1 MRLATLFLSG
11 LVAVCGAVSA
21 SAQSAI
27 ADDIPRTFEGRPDFS
42 GSWTSRGLTTMER
55 PGAGPLVVDDEG
67 AAVVA
72 LEIYEFLRSA
82 ELDADID
89 PDAIAADNQ
98 ELLKV
103 GGEWRTSLVT
113 LPDDGKLPLS
123 EAGKERIRIASGDWG
138 LDGPEGRPPFERCLT
153 GTGNAPL
160 YQVPSW
166 NARRLVQTADHVLIY
181 SDEGGDLRELRI
193 NGAPRPKV
201 TASRYGDSIARWD
214 GDVLVV
220 ETLNLTPFA
229 SGFPW
234 GVIAVDAD
242 SRIVERLRLLGPD
255 ELLYQFTVVDEELYS
270 EPWSAEFS
278 MKRTDTRVYEYACH
292 EGNYSIVNIL
302 RAARIAER

>member
-1 MRLATLFLSG
+1 MKLATMI
-11 LVAVCGAVSA
+11 AVGVLAAGWASGAV
-21 SAQSAI
+21 AQTAKG
-27 ADDIPRTFEGRPDFS
+27 DIPRTYEGRPDFS

-55 PGAGPLVVDDEG
+55 PGSGPLVVDDEG
-67 AAVVA
+67 AAAAA

-98 ELLKV
+98 ALLKV
-103 GGEWRTSLVT
+103 GGEWRTSIVT

-123 EAGKERIRIASGDWG
+123 EAGRERIKIASDGWA

-166 NARRLVQTADHVLIY
+166 NARQVVQTADHVLIY

-193 NGAPRPKV
+193 DGAPRPKV

-234 GVIAVDAD
+234 GVIVVGED
-242 SRIVERLRLLGPD
+242 STVIESLRLIGPD
-255 ELLYQFTVVDEELYS
+255 EMLYRYTVEDDELYT

-292 EGNYSIVNIL
+292 EANYSIVNIL

>member
-1 MRLATLFLSG
+1 MKLQLIGAACLLGVGLF
-11 LVAVCGAVSA
+11 AGAA
-21 SAQSAI
+21 FAQAEGEV
-27 ADDIPRTFEGRPDFS
+27 PRTHEGRPDFS

-55 PGAGPLVVDDEG
+55 RGSGPLVVDDEG
-67 AAVVA
+67 AAAAA

-82 ELDADID
+82 DLDADID

-98 ELLKV
+98 ELLMV
-103 GGEWRTSLVT
+103 GGEWRTSIVT
-113 LPDDGKLPLS
+113 LPVDGKLPLS
-123 EAGKERIRIASGDWG
+123 EAGRERIKIASDGWA

-166 NARRLVQTADHVLIY
+166 NARQVVQTADHVLIY

-193 NGAPRPKV
+193 DGAPRPKV

-220 ETLNLTPFA
+220 ETLSLTPFA

-234 GVIAVDAD
+234 NVIAVGAD
-242 SRIVERLRLLGPD
+242 SKVVERLSLLGPD
-255 ELLYQFTVVDEELYS
+255 ELLYQYTVEDDELYS
-270 EPWSAEFS
+270 EPWSAELS
-278 MKRTDTRVYEYACH
+278 LKRTDTRVYEYACH

-302 RAARIAER
+302 TAARIAER